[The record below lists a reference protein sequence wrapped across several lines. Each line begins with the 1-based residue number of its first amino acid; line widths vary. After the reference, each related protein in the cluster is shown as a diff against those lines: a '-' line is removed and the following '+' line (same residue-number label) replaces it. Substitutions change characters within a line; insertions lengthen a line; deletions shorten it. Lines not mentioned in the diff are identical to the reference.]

1 MTPARFTR
9 LSQFLR
15 HPHWKATNN
24 GAERT
29 GRAFRHGQAP
39 HFRLRTDTAI
49 DGALRVVAI
58 QAKERTVAPPAAPSR
73 LCPRGRRPCAVE
85 SGAQAA

>member
-1 MTPARFTR
+1 MTSERFSR

-15 HPHWKATNN
+15 QPHWEATNN

-39 HFRLRTDTAI
+39 HFGLRTPTAI
-49 DGALRVVAI
+49 DGALRVVAF
-58 QAKERTVAPPAAPSR
+58 QAKERADAPSAPNTR
-73 LCPRGRRPCAVE
+73 LCPRGRRARLAKP
-85 SGAQAA
+85 GAQAA